1 MKRVVLFSL
10 LLIFM
15 ILSGCIQAPV
25 VPPMAILYTGIEAP
39 LDVDF
44 NNTDLG
50 KKEGEASCTS
60 IMSMVAW
67 GDCSTRKAAENGS
80 ITTIK
85 HSDYKFNNY
94 VLGFVQILTIRVYGD

>member
-1 MKRVVLFSL
+1 MKRVVLLSL
-10 LLIFM
+10 LLSSIV
-15 ILSGCIQAPV
+15 LAGCIQAPV
-25 VPPMAILYTGIEAP
+25 VPPMALVYTGIEAP

-44 NNTDLG
+44 NNTEMG

-67 GDCSTRKAAENGS
+67 GDCSTRKAAENGF

-85 HSDYKFNNY
+85 HADYKFNNY
-94 VLGFVQILTIRVYGD
+94 IFGFVQILTIRVYGD